1 MDRAELLATATAT
14 DGHWTVDL
22 SSLAFKGYSLQA
34 RGLYG
39 GLPESLVRAFSVI
52 YAGEDFETGTLGV
65 IPANT
70 PQEFPSMF
78 VTPKDK
84 DASLVINSDAAPI
97 VTEKTVS
104 FADDSSV
111 RFDLKSPVK
120 KITFGVFAKA
130 SNFLSGLSLSRAS
143 SLLQGPCF
151 LYDSVVSGRRARSSG
166 ARHHF
171 CNSAA

>member
-1 MDRAELLATATAT
+1 M
-14 DGHWTVDL
+14 
-22 SSLAFKGYSLQA
+22 
-34 RGLYG
+34 YG
-39 GLPESLVRAFSVI
+39 SLPESVVGTFNVI
-52 YAGEDFETGTLGV
+52 YAERDFDTGALGV

-78 VTPKDK
+78 VTSTDK
-84 DASLVINSDAAPI
+84 DASLIADSVVAPI
-97 VTEKTVS
+97 VTDKAVS

-111 RFDLKSPVK
+111 RFELKSPVK